1 MWLAETKDD
10 VVDDIKSDFKVTLIV
25 PLNDQQVQD
34 PLDILPMLQ
43 YVLRVVLEDA
53 LHETR
58 VPFQGLFV
66 PCVETASHRLD
77 KLPVCFL
84 LLLSEFLESDEFF
97 QDMLEDKW
105 SESIIDESQSN
116 ADHFV
121 GLFMLGDLIYQLVH
135 KFLREEL
142 DLLGIEPQKEREVD
156 VSKIDVELRLI
167 TF

>member
-1 MWLAETKDD
+1 
-10 VVDDIKSDFKVTLIV
+10 
-25 PLNDQQVQD
+25 
-34 PLDILPMLQ
+34 MLQ

-66 PCVETASHRLD
+66 SCVETAGHRLD

-105 SESIIDESQSN
+105 SESIVDESQSN

-135 KFLREEL
+135 EFLREEL